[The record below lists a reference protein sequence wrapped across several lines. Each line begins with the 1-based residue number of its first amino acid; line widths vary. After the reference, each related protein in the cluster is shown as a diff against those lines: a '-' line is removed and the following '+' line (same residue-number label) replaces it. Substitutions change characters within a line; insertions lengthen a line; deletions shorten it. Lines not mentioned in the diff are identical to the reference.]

1 MTKLQIIERHKMQR
15 QAKKAY
21 YNRGFS
27 TSIYTG
33 HSLYNDY
40 HQRATTNNNNLLFS
54 TLLLAFASTM
64 FNR

>member
-40 HQRATTNNNNLLFS
+40 HQRATTTNNMLFS
-54 TLLLAFASTM
+54 TMLLALATTM